1 MPSLTNTR
9 TKQTKRTNT
18 PSLTPLGQQAL
29 DRFGQQVRECEDLR
43 PATVRNYVSDLR
55 HFIAWCEERWQGDD
69 SAEERADETPV
80 TFAPRAVTTPTI
92 TTYRTFLQSTLGL
105 RPASINR
112 ALISLK
118 RYFAWAVNA
127 GLIARDPA
135 KVVKLVEQVDPP
147 PRFLSD
153 REEDALVAPVSR
165 YGTLRDRTVLLL
177 LLHTGLRAHEICHL
191 RLRQVHLGKRSGT
204 LEVIGKRGKYREVP
218 LNATARAA
226 LVEYLPIVPAESSF
240 LFPSNKTGQA
250 LSERGLGYLV
260 RRYATLARLIDV
272 SPHDL
277 RHRFGYRMAASVPL
291 HRLAQIMGH
300 NSLDTTLLYVRGTKA
315 DLQREVEKIAWA

>member
-1 MPSLTNTR
+1 MAIHRN
-9 TKQTKRTNT
+9 KRANT
-18 PSLTPLGQQAL
+18 PLLSSAGQSAL
-29 DRFGQQVRECEDLR
+29 AAFGRQLREAEDLR

-55 HFIAWCEERWQGDD
+55 HFLAWCEARWQ
-69 SAEERADETPV
+69 EETSPETAPETSQV
-80 TFAPRAVTTPTI
+80 AFAPAAVTTPTI
-92 TTYRTFLQSTLGL
+92 TAYRAYLQTTRGL

-112 ALISLK
+112 TLISLK
-118 RYFAWAVNA
+118 RYFAWAVDTR
-127 GLIARDPA
+127 LITRDPA

-153 REEDALVAPVSR
+153 REEDALIAAVSR
-165 YGTLRDRTVLLL
+165 HGTLRDRTLVVV
-177 LLHTGLRAHEICHL
+177 LLHTGLRAHEICQV
-191 RLRQVHLGKRSGT
+191 RVRQVHLGKRSGT

-226 LVEYLPIVPAESSF
+226 LVEYPPIVPADNSF
-240 LFPSNKTGQA
+240 LFPSNRTGQA

-260 RRYATLARLIDV
+260 HRYAAHARLTDI

-277 RHRFGYRMAASVPL
+277 RRRFGYRMAASVPL

-300 NSLDTTLLYVRGTKA
+300 DSLDTTLLYVRGTKA
-315 DLQREVEKIAWA
+315 DLQREVEKIAWT

>member
-1 MPSLTNTR
+1 MAMHKN
-9 TKQTKRTNT
+9 KRANT
-18 PSLTPLGQQAL
+18 PLLSSSGQGTLTA
-29 DRFGQQVRECEDLR
+29 FGRQLREIENLR
-43 PATVRNYVSDLR
+43 PATIRNYVSDVR
-55 HFIAWCEERWQGDD
+55 HFLAWCEARWQ
-69 SAEERADETPV
+69 EESSQGPSQDTPQAA
-80 TFAPRAVTTPTI
+80 FAPAAITTPTL
-92 TTYRTFLQSTLGL
+92 TAYRAYLQTTLGL

-112 ALISLK
+112 TLISLK
-118 RYFAWAVNA
+118 RYCAWAVDTR
-127 GLIARDPA
+127 LIARDPA

-153 REEDALVAPVSR
+153 REEDALIAAVSR
-165 YGTLRDRTVLLL
+165 HGTLRDRTLVVL
-177 LLHTGLRAHEICHL
+177 LLHTGLRAHEICQA
-191 RLRQVHLGKRSGT
+191 RVRQVHLGKRSGT
-204 LEVIGKRGKYREVP
+204 LEVIGKRSKHREVP

-226 LVEYLPIVPAESSF
+226 LVEYLAIVPADSTF
-240 LFPSNKTGQA
+240 LFPSHKTGQA

-260 RRYATLARLIDV
+260 QRYAMHARLTDI

-300 NSLDTTLLYVRGTKA
+300 DSLDTTLLYVRGTKA

>member
-1 MPSLTNTR
+1 MAVQMN
-9 TKQTKRTNT
+9 KQMNKRVNT
-18 PSLTPLGQQAL
+18 PLLSAPGQCTL
-29 DRFGQQVRECEDLR
+29 DAFGRQLRETEDLR
-43 PATVRNYVSDLR
+43 PATVRNYLSDLR
-55 HFIAWCEERWQGDD
+55 QFVAWCEARWRDEIQG
-69 SAEERADETPV
+69 EEAHDALPSIA
-80 TFAPRAVTTPTI
+80 FAPAAVTTPTI
-92 TTYRTFLQSTLGL
+92 TAYRASLQTTHGL

-118 RYFAWAVNA
+118 RYFTWAVDA

-153 REEDALVAPVSR
+153 REEDALVAAVSR
-165 YGTLRDRTVLLL
+165 HGTLRDRTLVLL

-191 RLRQVHLGKRSGT
+191 RVRDVHLSKRSGT
-204 LEVIGKRGKYREVP
+204 LAVVGKRGKYREVP

-226 LVEYLPIVPAESSF
+226 LGEYLPIVPPDSSF

-260 RRYATLARLIDV
+260 QRYATRARLTDI

-300 NSLDTTLLYVRGTKA
+300 DSLDIEFAVTRGPTFLLSGT
-315 DLQREVEKIAWA
+315 DQID